1 MRSRSPRIFS
11 ISTVAEIARRQE
23 SSKSTLSRTGKR
35 DRRSRDMKKIV
46 CLFLISAIAFG
57 GCSSPESKKKKE
69 AAALK
74 KRAKADLREDNNDVD
89 FQAFLGRLKKA
100 VAAHDVNTLASMM
113 TEDFAYVL
121 GATPTE
127 DRKGDGVFKYW
138 DENGLWTEL
147 DAILTERF
155 AKKAEFWVA
164 PPQFADE
171 ALHYDGYRVGIRR
184 VGGSWKFVYF
194 VNG

>member
-1 MRSRSPRIFS
+1 
-11 ISTVAEIARRQE
+11 
-23 SSKSTLSRTGKR
+23 
-35 DRRSRDMKKIV
+35 MKKIV
-46 CLFLISAIAFG
+46 FLFLLPVIALG
-57 GCSSPESKKKKE
+57 GCNSMDSKKRKE
-69 AAALK
+69 AAVK
-74 KRAKADLREDNNDVD
+74 KRAKAELREENDDVD
-89 FQAFLGRLKKA
+89 FGAFVSRLKKA
-100 VAAHDVNTLASMM
+100 VAAHDANTLASMM
-113 TEDFAYVL
+113 TTDFAYVL
-121 GATPTE
+121 GATEAE

-155 AKKAEFWVA
+155 VKKGEFWVA

-171 ALHYDGYRVGIRR
+171 SLHYTGYRVGIRR

>member
-1 MRSRSPRIFS
+1 
-11 ISTVAEIARRQE
+11 
-23 SSKSTLSRTGKR
+23 
-35 DRRSRDMKKIV
+35 MKKIV
-46 CLFLISAIAFG
+46 ILFLLSAIAFG
-57 GCSSPESKKKKE
+57 GCNSAESKKKKE

-74 KRAKADLREDNNDVD
+74 KRAQADLRETNDDVD
-89 FQAFLGRLKKA
+89 FQAFVGRLKKA
-100 VAAHDVNTLASMM
+100 VAAHDANTLASMM

-121 GATPTE
+121 GATTAE

-155 AKKAEFWVA
+155 AKKGEFWVA

-171 ALHYDGYRVGIRR
+171 SLNYDGYRVGIRR